1 MSDPTPILEPLPL
14 RVSVIL
20 LAHNQAASLRRA
32 VVALE
37 QSEAREQFEFIV
49 LDAAS
54 TDGTR
59 EIDTE
64 FPAVQKLRL
73 PHHIGAGRALNIGVR
88 TAKADYVLFLSPEA
102 AVSPSTIRTLADAL
116 DADPDTIAA
125 CPLLTDPSGQPMPK
139 LFKIPRPSEVNAP
152 LTAQSVD
159 LSAANPDVEFP
170 SFDALMVRKPFVVAM
185 NYFDQ
190 RYGHYWIDAE
200 FAMQARRASK
210 KIRLYPAIQAV
221 LHPAAD
227 PLADD
232 SLAAVDKVT
241 GAVEFAGKY
250 GGGAFGVRL
259 SAALGAL
266 GSFQLGRFFGILSGN
281 KLDGS
286 QAG

>member
-1 MSDPTPILEPLPL
+1 MSDPIPTLEPLSL

-32 VVALE
+32 VAALE
-37 QSEAREQFEFIV
+37 QSEAREQFEIIV

-54 TDGTR
+54 SDATR
-59 EIDTE
+59 QIDTE
-64 FPAVQKLRL
+64 FPVVQKLRL
-73 PHHIGAGRALNIGVR
+73 PHHMGASRALNIGVR
-88 TAKADYVLFLSPEA
+88 TAKADLLMFLSPDVE
-102 AVSPSTIRTLADAL
+102 VLPSTIRSLAEAL
-116 DADPDTIAA
+116 EADPDTIAA
-125 CPLLTDPSGQPMPK
+125 CPLLTDASGQLTPK
-139 LFKIPRPSEVNAP
+139 LFTIPRPAEVSAP
-152 LTAQSVD
+152 LAAQSVN
-159 LSAANPDVEFP
+159 LSESSPEVEFP
-170 SFDALMVRKPFVVAM
+170 SFDALMIRKPFVVAM

-210 KIRLYPAIQAV
+210 KIRLYPAIRAI
-221 LHPAAD
+221 LHPGAD
-227 PLADD
+227 PLADV

-241 GAVEFAGKY
+241 GAAEFAGKY

-266 GSFQLGRFFGILSGN
+266 GSFQVGRFFGILSGN